1 MKSTTRYFLIL
12 LALAAMI
19 LAGCS
24 EDTGS
29 PAAGGGKFATLRT
42 YLINNDLDLPDVLS
56 SWTILVGDLNGNT
69 GSYHIMDI
77 RPQNVYDAGYIPGAV
92 NVALADVVTEAGQ
105 AGGKPIVVVCKT
117 GQEAGHAVMALR
129 LSGYA
134 DAKVMKWGM
143 SAWHSDF
150 DLWTPNLGSVAV
162 GDPNWVDGP
171 ATAAVTFEYPDLVAT
186 ATDGAGILAERVDAM
201 LNDGFQVVLSG
212 DVLETPGNYFINN
225 YWLADDVTQYGIIDG
240 AYRINP
246 LDLESGEFM
255 HYDPD
260 ETAVTYCWSGQ
271 TSSMVTA
278 YLNILGY
285 DAESMKF
292 GVNSLIYSELTGH
305 KFPGSADYA
314 YETTAPVLAVK

>member
-29 PAAGGGKFATLRT
+29 PAAGDGDFATLRT

-56 SWTILVGDLNGNT
+56 SWTILAPDLE
-69 GSYHIMDI
+69 
-77 RPQNVYDAGYIPGAV
+77 PV
-92 NVALADVVTEAGQ
+92 NIELADVLTEAGQ
-105 AGGKPIVVVCKT
+105 AGAKTIVVVCKT

-134 DAKVMKWGM
+134 DAKVLKWGM
-143 SAWHSDF
+143 SAWNGDF
-150 DLWTPNLGSVAV
+150 DLWTPNIGSIAV
-162 GDPNWVDGP
+162 GDANWVDGP
-171 ATAAVTFEYPDLVAT
+171 ATAAQLFEYPVLNAA
-186 ATDGAGILAERVDAM
+186 ATDGAGILAERVAAM
-201 LNDGFQVVLSG
+201 LAGGFKAINAS
-212 DVLETPGNYFINN
+212 DVLDTPGDYYINN
-225 YWLADDVTQYGIIDG
+225 YWSADDVTQYGIIDG
-240 AYRINP
+240 AYRVNP
-246 LDLESGEFM
+246 LDLEGNEFM

-271 TSSMVTA
+271 TSSMITA

-285 DAESMKF
+285 EAKSMKY
-292 GVNSLIYSELTGH
+292 GANQLIQSELTGH
-305 KFPGSADYA
+305 KWGGSADYA
-314 YETTAPVLAVK
+314 YDTVTALAAH